1 MRIMGVRIP
10 TQDEINHI
18 QEEVSIDD
26 DNSPAPENIP
36 REPTSSNIFDDIFS
50 NWGQEDIGQSIST
63 AMISKS
69 ILKRNQL
76 VTAMQCKV
84 N

>member
-1 MRIMGVRIP
+1 MGEEIVRIMGVRIP

-36 REPTSSNIFDDIFS
+36 REPTSSNIFDDRIYWWDKAYSSSSFRTYVS
-50 NWGQEDIGQSIST
+50 QNLCAKHYIET
-63 AMISKS
+63 
-69 ILKRNQL
+69 
-76 VTAMQCKV
+76 VE
-84 N
+84 